1 MYQLTPE
8 QDAELETLW
17 TVIRNQLRQT
27 FVAKID
33 VIDLLVVCVVAGEHL
48 LLLGPPGTAKSAL
61 IQRFVRLIDASCF
74 EYLLTRFTEPN
85 ELFGPVDI
93 ELYTSKK
100 RYRRLTDGML
110 PDAHIVFLD
119 EIFKG
124 NSAILNT
131 LLTVMNE
138 RVFYNGSDNGQP
150 GMQPEPLPV
159 LSVFG
164 ASNDLPDDPEL
175 QALVDRFAVRAT
187 TDNVPEEHTAAML
200 HKGWRLER
208 ERALFQD
215 RDALKP
221 LLNPDGIR
229 QLTHLIGK
237 VDTSDVREPLL
248 RFVSMVRAQGFS
260 LSDRRVVRLLR
271 LAAASA
277 ILRRSSRCAL
287 ADLWVLRHS
296 WTHPQEAET
305 IERIVREVAG
315 DVALRDEERRSL
327 EDLERDVRRQASL
340 LTSRNTDA
348 ERLAALHTLNTLA
361 GELETHPGDAERRR
375 GLLDEI
381 RMLTETLM
389 SRMAA
394 TDREATHLRGDK

>member
-8 QDAELETLW
+8 QDAQVETLW
-17 TVIRNQLRQT
+17 TVIRNQLRQA
-27 FVAKID
+27 FVAKSEI
-33 VIDLLVVCVVAGEHL
+33 IDLLVACVVAGEHL

-61 IQRFVRLIDASCF
+61 VQRFVRLIDADCF

-93 ELYTSKK
+93 KLYTDKQ
-100 RYRRLTDGML
+100 RYRRLTAGML
-110 PDAHIVFLD
+110 PQAHIVFLN
-119 EIFKG
+119 EVFKA
-124 NSAILNT
+124 NSAILNS

-138 RVFYNGSDNGQP
+138 RIFYNGSDNGEA
-150 GMQPEPLPV
+150 GMRPEPLPV

-175 QALVDRFAVRAT
+175 QALVDRFAVRALT
-187 TDNVPEEHTAAML
+187 GNVPEEHTKAML
-200 HKGWRLER
+200 DKGWTLER
-208 ERALFQD
+208 ERALFND
-215 RDALKP
+215 SDNVPP
-221 LLNPDGIR
+221 LLDPEAIR
-229 QLTHLIGK
+229 QLSVQIGR
-237 VDTSDVREPLL
+237 VDTSDVKEPLL

-277 ILRRSSRCAL
+277 ILRRSPRCAL
-287 ADLWVLRHS
+287 EDLWVLRHS

-305 IERIVREVAG
+305 IERLVREVAG
-315 DVALRDEERRSL
+315 DVALRDDDRRSL
-327 EDLERDVRRQASL
+327 EDLEREVGRQASRL
-340 LTSRNTDA
+340 ESRKTDA

-361 GELETHPGDAERRR
+361 GQLESHPGDEARRR
-375 GLLDEI
+375 GLLDDI

-389 SRMAA
+389 SQMAA
-394 TDREATHLRGDK
+394 TH